1 MQQIMLYRLAV
12 RSGLLQNRIHNLRYL
27 LHRKLEDF
35 LTVHLHKTKLRL
47 AARQAVFKTS
57 RLAVQNVV
65 LRSVAADQRLHH
77 TRLVRPDNRRAR
89 SIAKQD
95 AGTAVRPV

>member
-47 AARQAVFKTS
+47 ASRQAVFKTS

-77 TRLVRPDNRRAR
+77 TRLVRPDNRCAR